1 MGYIVKCV
9 CVRKKAILRKD
20 DDRFKNHFL
29 FKKAENKLGR
39 ELDVVNL
46 VRSIRKMK

>member
-1 MGYIVKCV
+1 MGYIVRCV
-9 CVRKKAILRKD
+9 CFRKKVNLRKN
-20 DDRFKNHFL
+20 DRFKKHFL
-29 FKKAENKLGR
+29 FKKAENKLGK